1 MTSTRETFPPKQS
14 PAFRLQTVKQ
24 ITDTS
29 AVAAVQIGP
38 VAIGG
43 IWVNDIQG
51 EPEVAWPRSTR
62 GFSLATVTDEALRNE
77 IEAAIVGVVKRWG
90 DYREGQGAA

>member
-1 MTSTRETFPPKQS
+1 MKSSSDQFPLKQN
-14 PAFRLQTVKQ
+14 PAFRLQAVKQ
-24 ITDTS
+24 ITDKS
-29 AVAAVQIGP
+29 AVASVLIGP

-77 IEAAIVGVVKRWG
+77 IETAIISVVKRWG
-90 DYREGQGAA
+90 DYREGQVTA